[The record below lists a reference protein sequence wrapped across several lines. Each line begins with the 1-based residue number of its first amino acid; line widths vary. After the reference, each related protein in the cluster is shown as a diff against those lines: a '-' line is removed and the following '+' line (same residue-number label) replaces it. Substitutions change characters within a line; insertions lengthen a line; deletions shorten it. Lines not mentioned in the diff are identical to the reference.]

1 MIAFAQYVIISWG
14 WRRRLIALASGMIG
28 ALAMAPL
35 DFFPALIAP
44 MSVAV
49 WLIDG
54 AAQGPKR
61 LSIASLRAAAAAGWW
76 QGFGFFL
83 AGLWWLGA
91 AFLVEADQWAWAL
104 PLGVIALPA
113 FLALFHAL
121 GFAMAR
127 LIWTPSAMRI
137 FTLAAALTSAEWLRG
152 VLFGGF
158 PWNDYGMA
166 FGGVIWLAQ
175 FGSLCGLHGL
185 TLVACLLAASPA
197 VLASVGGRKVF
208 GFSIALFACVS
219 AFGFYR
225 LSLVPPM
232 PVANV
237 ALRIMQPNILQD
249 ASFTAGNKQK
259 ILSGYLA
266 LSDRAMSPQHQGI
279 ANVTHLIW
287 PESAF
292 PFILS
297 QDPAA
302 LAQIGAAL
310 PVGVRLIAGAARIGE
325 RVSGEREARY
335 YNAIQVVESG
345 GVISASY
352 DKVHLVPFGEY
363 LPFDGLLRFL
373 GLAQFVHIP
382 GGFTPGGTRKLLLVG
397 GLPAA
402 LPLICYEAI
411 FPEESQ
417 LQLATREAVRPGV
430 LLNLTNDSW
439 FGLTSGPYQHLAQA
453 RLRAIEQG
461 LPMIRAANT
470 GISAVIDPYGRYVAR
485 LPLGVEGVL
494 DSPLPQALAPT
505 IYAEFGN
512 WIALGML
519 LAALACGQIVRR
531 KKQ

>member
-1 MIAFAQYVIISWG
+1 MNTLAQYVIISWG
-14 WRRRLIALASGMIG
+14 WRRRLIALFSGMVG
-28 ALAMAPL
+28 ALAMAPV
-35 DFFPALIAP
+35 DFFPALLVP
-44 MSVAV
+44 MTVAV

-54 AAQGPKR
+54 AAQGPGR
-61 LSIASLRAAAAAGWW
+61 VSLASLRAAAGAGWW

-113 FLALFHAL
+113 FLALFPAL
-121 GFAMAR
+121 GFALAR
-127 LIWTPSAMRI
+127 FIWTPSAARI
-137 FTLAAALTSAEWLRG
+137 FALSAALTFSEWLRG
-152 VLFGGF
+152 FLFSGF

-166 FGGVIWLAQ
+166 LGGTLWLAQ
-175 FGSLCGLHGL
+175 AASVFGLHGL
-185 TLVACLLAASPA
+185 TLLACIIAASPA
-197 VLASVGGRKVF
+197 LLAGARASWPAW
-208 GFSIALFACVS
+208 FSAAAFVALS
-219 AFGFYR
+219 AFGFIR
-225 LSLVPPM
+225 LSSEAPKL
-232 PVANV
+232 VANV
-237 ALRIMQPNILQD
+237 AVRIMQPNILQD
-249 ASFTAGNKQK
+249 ASFTSANKQK
-259 ILSGYLA
+259 ILANYLA
-266 LSDRAMSPQHQGI
+266 LSDRAMSPRHQGI
-279 ANVTHLIW
+279 ANATHLIW

-310 PVGVRLIAGAARIGE
+310 PPGVRLVTGAARIGE

-335 YNAIQVVESG
+335 HNSIHVIESG
-345 GVISASY
+345 GLIAASY

-363 LPFDGLLRFL
+363 LPLNGLLRTL

-382 GGFTPGGTRKLLLVG
+382 GGFSPGGARKLLHIG

-417 LQLATREAVRPGV
+417 APQETREAARPGL
-430 LLNLTNDSW
+430 LLNVTNDSW

-494 DSPLPQALAPT
+494 DSSLPQALAPT
-505 IYAEFGN
+505 PFAEFGN
-512 WIALGML
+512 WIALAMW
-519 LAALACGQIVRR
+519 LAALACSQIFRGRR
-531 KKQ
+531 G